1 VLTLRKISRRFGK
14 TLALDRVDFQAAPG
28 EIHAIVGENGAGKT
42 TLMNVIAGV
51 LRPDSG
57 SVELDGTRIRAGSPH
72 QALRA
77 GIAAVHQSAL
87 LLERMTWEENLAL
100 GGFPQSRL
108 LDLDRVAAQAG
119 EIARALGFEL
129 PPVRAMVESRSVT
142 ERVRLEIVRALS
154 FDPRVLI
161 LDEPTSVLAQ
171 AEVEGFLAL
180 IARLREQGRI
190 LLWITHKLGEAMAAA
205 DRITVMRGGKIVVR
219 TTPRETSADDLA
231 RAMIGELAPPSV
243 ASSGIAAG
251 APILNIENLCL
262 RAGGVELLDR
272 ISISVAGGEIVG
284 IAGVDGNGQRELIEV
299 IRGVRE
305 SSSGTIAIEAVRDGG
320 AGLSVIPEDRDQEG
334 LVLDMTLWENLI
346 LDRTIRNRV
355 TSRGMID
362 RRRAAASC
370 ADVVAR
376 FKIRAA
382 GVDATARSLS
392 GGNRQRL
399 AVARAIESNPRAIV
413 AHNLTRGLDLAATA
427 EVHREIR
434 IFAASGGAV
443 LLVSSDLDE
452 LMALCSRLYVIN
464 RGRVREVPDGERD
477 ARSLGIMMA
486 GAAN

>member
-1 VLTLRKISRRFGK
+1 
-14 TLALDRVDFQAAPG
+14 
-28 EIHAIVGENGAGKT
+28 
-42 TLMNVIAGV
+42 
-51 LRPDSG
+51 
-57 SVELDGTRIRAGSPH
+57 
-72 QALRA
+72 
-77 GIAAVHQSAL
+77 
-87 LLERMTWEENLAL
+87 
-100 GGFPQSRL
+100 
-108 LDLDRVAAQAG
+108 
-119 EIARALGFEL
+119 
-129 PPVRAMVESRSVT
+129 
-142 ERVRLEIVRALS
+142 
-154 FDPRVLI
+154 
-161 LDEPTSVLAQ
+161 
-171 AEVEGFLAL
+171 
-180 IARLREQGRI
+180 
-190 LLWITHKLGEAMAAA
+190 
-205 DRITVMRGGKIVVR
+205 
-219 TTPRETSADDLA
+219 
-231 RAMIGELAPPSV
+231 MIGELAPPSV